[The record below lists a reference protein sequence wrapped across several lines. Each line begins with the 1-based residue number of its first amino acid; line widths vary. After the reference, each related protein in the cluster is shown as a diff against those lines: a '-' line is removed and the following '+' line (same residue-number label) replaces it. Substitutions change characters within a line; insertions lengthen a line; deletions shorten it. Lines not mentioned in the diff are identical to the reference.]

1 MPTWKA
7 DMSLKSFKKCVFIL
21 LCAPFAAIPVVA
33 KDQPVPVQKIRQL
46 IIEDSI
52 ASYPGRCPC
61 PYNVTRNGSVC
72 GARSAWSRRG
82 GHAPICYEQEVTQE
96 MVRER
101 QKQERPQGQR
111 ESARRADGEP
121 PRHATDW
128 SQL

>member
-1 MPTWKA
+1 MQTWKA
-7 DMSLKSFKKCVFIL
+7 DMSLKSFKKCVFVL

-33 KDQPVPVQKIRQL
+33 KDQPVPVQKIRLL

-82 GHAPICYEQEVTQE
+82 GYAPICYEREVTQE
-96 MVRER
+96 MVREQMVRER
-101 QKQERPQGQR
+101 QKQERPQAQR
-111 ESARRADGEP
+111 ESAMRADGAGIE
-121 PRHATDW
+121 
-128 SQL
+128 